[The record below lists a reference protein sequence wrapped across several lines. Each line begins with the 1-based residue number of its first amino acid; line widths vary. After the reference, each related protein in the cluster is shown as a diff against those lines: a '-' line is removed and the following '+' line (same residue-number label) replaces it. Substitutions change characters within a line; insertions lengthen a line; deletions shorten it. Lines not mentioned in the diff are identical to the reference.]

1 MKTALCPSIVS
12 GWTLAWTVRGAVYL
26 LYNILL
32 LLLALPVLAGHLL
45 HGLVRGRRRQGVRER
60 FGYFAPERLAPLSG
74 KKTVWVHAVSVGET
88 QAAAPLI
95 KALKSRYPDWAVV
108 MTNVTETGHRV
119 AKGIS
124 EVDLCLYFPYDFS
137 WTVRRVFAQ
146 LKPALVVVVETE
158 IWPNFMRVAHRS
170 GVPSVLV
177 NGRISDRSFPRY
189 RRLSFF
195 IKPVLRQF
203 SIFCMQSAV
212 DAQRIEAMG
221 APADRIEVT
230 RNLKFDMQTG
240 GLNEQNSAP
249 IRRKYGIPASGKVLV
264 AGSTH
269 IGEEEQVVDVYRRL
283 LKSHPDLCLILV
295 PRHPDRCRLVGELL
309 SSRDVL
315 YSLRSEIKGIPITMA
330 PGAVLLV
337 DTVGELLQFYAVAE
351 LIFVGGSLVPV
362 GGHNILEAALLK
374 KPVLFGP
381 HMHNFKEISRL
392 LVQAGGGLVIS
403 EGEEFYREANNLLSD
418 SQRCQDMGAKG
429 YALLQDNRGATKR
442 TLQAIERIM
451 EAG

>member
-1 MKTALCPSIVS
+1 M
-12 GWTLAWTVRGAVYL
+12 
-26 LYNILL
+26 
-32 LLLALPVLAGHLL
+32 
-45 HGLVRGRRRQGVRER
+45 
-60 FGYFAPERLAPLSG
+60 
-74 KKTVWVHAVSVGET
+74 
-88 QAAAPLI
+88 
-95 KALKSRYPDWAVV
+95 
-108 MTNVTETGHRV
+108 
-119 AKGIS
+119 
-124 EVDLCLYFPYDFS
+124 
-137 WTVRRVFAQ
+137 
-146 LKPALVVVVETE
+146 
-158 IWPNFMRVAHRS
+158 
-170 GVPSVLV
+170 
-177 NGRISDRSFPRY
+177 
-189 RRLSFF
+189 
-195 IKPVLRQF
+195 
-203 SIFCMQSAV
+203 
-212 DAQRIEAMG
+212 
-221 APADRIEVT
+221 
-230 RNLKFDMQTG
+230 
-240 GLNEQNSAP
+240 
-249 IRRKYGIPASGKVLV
+249 
-264 AGSTH
+264 
-269 IGEEEQVVDVYRRL
+269 
-283 LKSHPDLCLILV
+283 

>member
-1 MKTALCPSIVS
+1 M
-12 GWTLAWTVRGAVYL
+12 YL

-45 HGLVRGRRRQGVRER
+45 HGLLRGRRRQGVRER
-60 FGYFAPERLAPLSG
+60 FGYFAPERLAPLAG

-88 QAAAPLI
+88 QAAAPLV
-95 KALKSRYPDWAVV
+95 KALKNRYPDWAVV
-108 MTNVTETGHRV
+108 LTNVTETGHRV
-119 AKGIS
+119 ARGIAG
-124 EVDLCLYFPYDFS
+124 VDLCLYFPYDFS

-146 LKPALVVVVETE
+146 LKPALVVIVETE
-158 IWPNFMRVAHRS
+158 IWPNFIRTARRNN
-170 GVPSVLV
+170 VPAVMV

-189 RRLSFF
+189 RRLRFF

-203 SIFCMQSAV
+203 SRFCMQSAV

-221 APADRIEVT
+221 APAEQIEVT

-240 GLNEQNSAP
+240 GLNEQNPAP
-249 IRRKYGIPASGKVLV
+249 IRKKYGLPIESRVLV

-269 IGEEEQVVDVYRRL
+269 IGEEEQLVDVYRRL
-283 LKSHPDLCLILV
+283 LKSHPDLCLVLV
-295 PRHPDRCRLVGELL
+295 PRHPDRCRVVGELL
-309 SSRDVL
+309 SSYDL
-315 YSLRSEIKGIPITMA
+315 PYSLRSELEEAPVPMA

-337 DTVGELLQFYAVAE
+337 DTVGELLQFYAVAD

-381 HMHNFKEISRL
+381 HMHNFKEISCL
-392 LVQAGGGLVIS
+392 LGKAGAGLVVAD
-403 EGEEFYREANNLLSD
+403 GKEFYRVATNLLAD
-418 SQRCQDMGAKG
+418 SERRQEMGAKG
-429 YALLQDNRGATKR
+429 YALLQDNRGATER

-451 EAG
+451 EGG

>member
-1 MKTALCPSIVS
+1 M
-12 GWTLAWTVRGAVYL
+12 YL

-45 HGLVRGRRRQGVRER
+45 HGLLRGRRRQGVRER
-60 FGYFAPERLAPLSG
+60 FGCFAHERLAPLSG

-108 MTNVTETGHRV
+108 LTNVTETGHRV

-203 SIFCMQSAV
+203 SIFCMQSDV

-249 IRRKYGIPASGKVLV
+249 IRRKYGIPACSKVLV

-269 IGEEEQVVDVYRRL
+269 IGEEEQVLDVYRRL
-283 LKSHPDLCLILV
+283 LKSQPDLCLILV

-315 YSLRSEIKGIPITMA
+315 YSLRSEIEGIPITMA

-337 DTVGELLQFYAVAE
+337 DTVGELLQFYTVAD

-381 HMHNFKEISRL
+381 HMHNFKEISHL